1 MKKPRSLFSLSQ
13 QHKDMLRILA
23 GEGHRS
29 MTGELERIIEKTYND
44 PYRKYLKSPLD
55 PRD

>member
-1 MKKPRSLFSLSQ
+1 MKQRSLFSLTAE
-13 QHKDMLRILA
+13 HKQMLRELA
-23 GEGHRS
+23 KEGDRS
-29 MTGELERIIEKTYND
+29 MSGELERIIEKTYND